1 MFGRTNN
8 GGCIMIEFFVTA
20 IFFVSMAVV
29 AWVEFHEVVSEIKIL
44 NPEGDNNT
52 ALIVYQKGLRDFQP
66 RVAFAFAEGLVSK
79 GWRVEITT
87 VSSHAPTDISRY
99 DLLVIGWPTYMFNPS
114 LPLRRYLKRI
124 GDLKNK
130 GVVIICTAAGAP
142 AGSCEKMNDLVQ
154 ATNGVIVKTFTLF
167 SMRPNEGNSN
177 PMEIATKIGKEIP
190 LQRAMATRSLR

>member
-1 MFGRTNN
+1 
-8 GGCIMIEFFVTA
+8 MIEFIVPV
-20 IFFVSMAVV
+20 ILFVSMAVV

-44 NPEGDNNT
+44 NSEGEGNT
-52 ALIVYQKGLRDFQP
+52 ALIIYQKGLRDFQP

-87 VSSHAPTDISRY
+87 VSSRAPTDISGY

-142 AGSCEKMNDLVQ
+142 AGSCKKMKDLVQ
-154 ATNGVIVKTFTLF
+154 ATNGKIVKSLTLF
-167 SMRPNEGNSN
+167 TMRPNEGNSD

-190 LQRAMATRSLR
+190 LQRAMATS